1 MNFQEQVRPHGRGSQ
16 CIEVNVTVSI
26 EFALPA
32 SEVRF
37 TAPVVEVRA
46 NSDIELSSLI
56 AGYWLFDFK
65 RVSVRFQADS
75 VNAEFAL
82 NPVSGLLCLLDL
94 SRNSE
99 INVSVFHA
107 NQKLT
112 STYLKVVKQH
122 SRKQAINATVFISQ
136 YNFKETVDV
145 LQLPTDEFSRV
156 LCLHIEQL
164 LCQRLF
170 RLDSNWLKLNRT
182 LLLQTFSR
190 QQTIRLVLAQ
200 TNNKLSV
207 NVLVQLPQH
216 QLETQDVDHL
226 VTIVNTS
233 VSTVAIHLANKSQR
247 VRVLRVKN
255 LVTNTEVIGVDYSL
269 VKDARFIEIRQLQAI
284 EVDQIYSFDLVDLT
298 SEETRS
304 FYLVRSSLVGK
315 VASDRIVKRLSGVVA
330 SSGQLVAEL
339 AQAGSGLGTFE
350 QRIFVLDS
358 SVSGRFKVRDGCLW
372 MWPPSEEGAAGLH
385 EAVVVELVVDKVSLR
400 VKQIRQLVVA
410 VELVEELFF
419 VEVEMRKSE
428 VKSGSLVYEA
438 TGEVKLVGSE
448 KAFRTRGNKVVYEV
462 VSGEV
467 ETGVFGVEVIVNGA
481 VVYVEVSVV
490 EDEAVVFGLFGD
502 VNEQRFEMGSGEAG
516 LVGRIGVPI
525 GGQAQFEF
533 EMLDRT
539 KRFRVDRQNG
549 LLFATSVEE
558 VPPELYSLSVGVR
571 GRVGARSVSGVVSVV
586 VRVRSVSEVSE
597 AADWVDIRSRQVNVT
612 EGQGTWLMEAGAGS
626 GQRRIRLLPTGE
638 ERPCCEVNWLDG
650 KLSCCGRTVSM
661 YGLVYELAENGR
673 VRISEYVQIHVNAHG
688 KSSNS
693 SKSATLPSG
702 QKFVSANQVITI
714 QYSSAFFS
722 NFYLGFLLKEN

>member
-1 MNFQEQVRPHGRGSQ
+1 L
-16 CIEVNVTVSI
+16 
-26 EFALPA
+26 A
-32 SEVRF
+32 
-37 TAPVVEVRA
+37 
-46 NSDIELSSLI
+46 
-56 AGYWLFDFK
+56 
-65 RVSVRFQADS
+65 RVSLRFQADS

-145 LQLPTDEFSRV
+145 LQLPTNEFSRV

-170 RLDSNWLKLNRT
+170 KLDSNWLKLNRT
-182 LLLQTFSR
+182 LLLQTFSK
-190 QQTIRLVLAQ
+190 QQTIRLLLAK

-216 QLETQDVDHL
+216 QLETQDIDHL

-233 VSTVAIHLANKSQR
+233 VSSVAIHLANKSQR

-269 VKDARFIEIRQLQAI
+269 GKDARFIEIRQLQAI
-284 EVDQIYSFDLVDLT
+284 EVDQIYSFDLIDLT
-298 SEETRS
+298 SEETCS
-304 FYLVRSSLVGK
+304 FYLVRSSLKGEM
-315 VASDRIVKRLSGVVA
+315 ASDRIVKRLSGVVA
-330 SSGQLVAEL
+330 SSGQMIAEL

-358 SVSGRFKVRDGCLW
+358 SVSGRFKVTDGCLW
-372 MWPPSEEGAAGLH
+372 MWPPLETGLH

-400 VKQIRQLVVA
+400 VKQMRRLVVV

-438 TGEVKLVGSE
+438 TGEVKLVDSE

-462 VSGEV
+462 VSGKV
-467 ETGVFGVEVIVNGA
+467 ETGVFGVEVIVNGN

-490 EDEAVVFGLFGD
+490 QDETVVFGVFGD
-502 VNEQRFEMGSGEAG
+502 VNEQRFEMGSGEPG
-516 LVGRIGVPI
+516 LVGRIEVPV
-525 GGQAQFEF
+525 GGQAQLEF

-539 KRFRVDRQNG
+539 ERFRVDRMNG

-558 VPPELYSLSVGVR
+558 VPPEVYSLSVGVR
-571 GRVGARSVSGVVSVV
+571 GRMGARSVSGLVGVV
-586 VRVRSVSEVSE
+586 VRVRSVSEGLE
-597 AADWVDIRSRQVNVT
+597 AEDWVDIRSRQVNVT
-612 EGQGTWLMEAGAGS
+612 GGEGTWLMEAGVGS
-626 GQRRIRLLPTGE
+626 GQRRFRLLPTGE
-638 ERPCCEVNWLDG
+638 ERPCCEINWLDG
-650 KLSCCGRTVSM
+650 KLACCGRSVSM
-661 YGLVYELAENGR
+661 YGLVYEVAENGR
-673 VRISEYVQIHVNAHG
+673 VRMREHVQIDVNAHG
-688 KSSNS
+688 KSSKSVTLHSEQKSVS
-693 SKSATLPSG
+693 S
-702 QKFVSANQVITI
+702 NQVIQI
-714 QYSSAFFS
+714 KVVLILVIFFL
-722 NFYLGFLLKEN
+722 NFNLGFLLALN